1 MELIDIQ
8 TAAQLT
14 ELSEDQLNRWIQE
27 KKISTHITTIN
38 EKTET
43 LIFKYSLIQYFQ
55 KDLLG
60 KLLLCEEMLSG
71 ADTERTK
78 NAILKKRKS
87 TRKKAAAKS
96 YTEDS
101 RGIAGFLFVI
111 ALIFILFQVWMN
123 SWVF

>member
-8 TAAQLT
+8 TATQLT

-27 KKISTHITTIN
+27 KKISTHTTTIN
-38 EKTET
+38 DKTET

-55 KDLLG
+55 KDLLS
-60 KLLLCEEMLSG
+60 KLLLCEEMLSST
-71 ADTERTK
+71 DTEQIK
-78 NAILKKRKS
+78 NTILKKRKS
-87 TRKKAAAKS
+87 QRKKATTKS
-96 YTEDS
+96 YKEDS
-101 RGIAGFLFVI
+101 RGIVGFLFVI

>member
-8 TAAQLT
+8 TATQLT

-27 KKISTHITTIN
+27 NKISTHTTTIN
-38 EKTET
+38 DKTEI

-71 ADTERTK
+71 ADTEQIK
-78 NAILKKRKS
+78 NAILKKRK
-87 TRKKAAAKS
+87 TKRKKATTKS

-101 RGIAGFLFVI
+101 RGIVGFLFVI